1 MRFRIDAEGY
11 IEPSRQF
18 DAPEF
23 TLAFQGGSTT
33 ECMVVQEDLR
43 WPNRVSAE
51 LAGLGFRV
59 NARNAGKAGNTAHDA
74 LVNLVQFVAPDRPD
88 VVLLM
93 NAVNDAGLLSDRGYE
108 LRAPQPDGWRAGL
121 RWLGETASRHSSLAG
136 FVRRATTSGAPELRP
151 DPAAHARRP
160 QSEPYAARVR
170 AWLRSARAFGIEPVL
185 ITEPLSSLRNEL
197 TPPWTDAEALAAFN
211 QKLREIGREEGA
223 VVIDLAELVA
233 GRARV
238 RQARVDLLRR
248 PARERRGR
256 AHLRAAR
263 RAGARARR
271 AAEAPR
277 CAWRL
282 SRRRSPGSCARSR
295 AATGAR
301 ATSAAGNE
309 RLGDVAAHREERHR
323 TRAGEQLP
331 RRGAQLRE
339 PALLHRASLRRRA
352 GQRPGPSSPA
362 DSRAPPSSARSAARP
377 SPVSSHSMESPWGE
391 TSDHMRR
398 VPR

>member
-1 MRFRIDAEGY
+1 MRRLALVVLALAFAFGLNELLLRAVWTNPFARARPDEVLILRWQNAGLDQELDRSALHLEPSRVRFRIDAEGY

-74 LVNLVQFVAPDRPD
+74 LVNLVQFVAPGRPD

-151 DPAAHARRP
+151 DPAAHARP
-160 QSEPYAARVR
+160 PAMEPYAARVR

-185 ITEPLSSLRNEL
+185 ITEPLSSFRNEL

-223 VVIDLAELVA
+223 VVLDLAELVA
-233 GRARV
+233 AEPEFAKPESIYYDGLHVNDAGARIYGRLVAQALARDV
-238 RQARVDLLRR
+238 L
-248 PARERRGR
+248 PK
-256 AHLRAAR
+256 LRAAR
-263 RAGARARR
+263 
-271 AAEAPR
+271 
-277 CAWRL
+277 
-282 SRRRSPGSCARSR
+282 
-295 AATGAR
+295 
-301 ATSAAGNE
+301 
-309 RLGDVAAHREERHR
+309 
-323 TRAGEQLP
+323 
-331 RRGAQLRE
+331 GAQ
-339 PALLHRASLRRRA
+339 
-352 GQRPGPSSPA
+352 
-362 DSRAPPSSARSAARP
+362 PPQIAR
-377 SPVSSHSMESPWGE
+377 
-391 TSDHMRR
+391 
-398 VPR
+398 